1 MDTTKKFIVFIE
13 LFTLILLWV
22 CTLFLNATTSI
33 LWVNIVSSIAMSFSS
48 FGTGFILY
56 EIWKEWKAIESN
68 KS

>member
-22 CTLFLNATTSI
+22 CTLFLNATTGL
-33 LWVNIVSSIAMSFSS
+33 LWVNIVSSLAMSISS

>member
-1 MDTTKKFIVFIE
+1 MNSTKKFIVFIE

-22 CTLFLNATTSI
+22 CTVFLNATTDL
-33 LWVNIVSSIAMSFSS
+33 LWVNIVSSIAMSICSL
-48 FGTGFILY
+48 GTGFILY

>member
-1 MDTTKKFIVFIE
+1 MNSTKKFIVFIE

-22 CTLFLNATTSI
+22 CTLFLNATTGL
-33 LWVNIVSSIAMSFSS
+33 LWVNIVSSLAMSISS